1 VVDDRARA
9 EFEELYRHAYPRVVA
24 QVTLLTGSRA
34 AAEDAVQEAF
44 ARAWNRW
51 GRLAGYDQPQA
62 WVRRVAMNLA
72 VSRWRSLR
80 REQLLA
86 APASYAA
93 SPIDRA
99 ADWVDLQAALLRLP
113 VRQRRAVVLSAVVGL
128 STDEIAAEM
137 SVAPATVRSWLSR
150 TRRAVAD
157 PIEEVGS

>member
-9 EFEELYRHAYPRVVA
+9 EFEELYRHAYPLVVA
-24 QVTLLTGSRA
+24 AVTLLTGSRTI
-34 AAEDAVQEAF
+34 AEDAVQEAF

-51 GRLAGYDQPQA
+51 ERLAGYDAPLA
-62 WVRRVAMNLA
+62 WVRRVAMNIA

-80 REQLLA
+80 REHRLTV
-86 APASYAA
+86 PASEGAA
-93 SPIDRA
+93 RLDRA

-113 VRQRRAVVLSAVVGL
+113 TRQRRAVVLSAVVGL

-150 TRRAVAD
+150 TRRALAD
-157 PIEEVGS
+157 PIDEVGS